1 MKRGNAIKTVIK
13 LILIYYLLQIFGS
26 LVAAPCVMIYE
37 FVTTGTL
44 DITTVQTEAIVPAM
58 LTGFVFIAIYLWRNG
73 YLVDDG
79 RIYAFTPYSRLG
91 WGLLAGVSGM
101 CLTDV
106 LMSQLTFLPDLMK
119 QTFDALQSGWTG
131 ILCIVLLGPILEE
144 FVFRRAVMKALLQ
157 KYSPAVSILIS
168 GLLFGVV
175 HLNPAQIVNASIMG
189 FLLAWIYWRTQ
200 SLIPCIL
207 IHVLNN
213 SLSVYL
219 NLNYPEAET
228 TAELLGKSV
237 LIGETVSALV
247 LFLFSVRK
255 LSAATS
261 S

>member
-1 MKRGNAIKTVIK
+1 MKTVIK

-26 LVAAPCVMIYE
+26 LVAAPCVMVYE
-37 FVTTGTL
+37 FATTGTL
-44 DITTVQTEAIVPAM
+44 DVTAASTEVIIPAM
-58 LTGFVFIAIYLWRNG
+58 LLGFVFITIYLWKNG

-79 RIYAFTPYSRLG
+79 RIYAFTPYSQLG
-91 WGLLAGVSGM
+91 WGLLAGVSGI
-101 CLTDV
+101 CLTDA

-119 QTFDALQSGWTG
+119 QTFDTLQSGWGG
-131 ILCIVLLGPILEE
+131 ILCIALIGPVLEE

-175 HLNPAQIVNASIMG
+175 HLNPAQIVSASLMG
-189 FLLAWIYWRTQ
+189 FLLAWIYWRTR

-219 NLNYPEAET
+219 SLNYPEVET
-228 TAELLGKSV
+228 TAELLGNSV
-237 LIGETVSALV
+237 LIGEAVLALA
-247 LFLFSVRK
+247 LFLLSVKK
-255 LSAATS
+255 LSVTKHTTNIEA
-261 S
+261 